1 MVSNGQDS
9 RGKSKRGGK
18 ELKAKAAAL
27 PPEQNATAWA
37 QRLGITD
44 PRAMK
49 AFIVDFLRLEPGYQG
64 LPVPPP
70 DASRCQLCRRKV
82 FLDSKDKKECNG
94 LCISGVKAKTIL
106 ALRGQGKTIA
116 LGRTGGQHV
125 TTYKTMS
132 EHAREWHRR
141 IGGGVDVQTFATF
154 WASLPAEYRATTAPP
169 SEGEPCPHCKK
180 PIKFQR
186 KMVWR
191 GSTLS
196 KTRMKSES
204 TGGKLSE
211 KCDGACNV
219 QNGKG
224 VVIILNAWTDAGHA
238 FVELK
243 DPAAAAPPTRPRRA
257 APKKK
262 PPPAPSPAPPP
273 VKVDLDACTL
283 HVAEK
288 EEEKRDV
295 SPRPKSRP
303 KARRA
308 TQAAPK
314 DWFQAPTRQEALDAA
329 ADSEPRRQRTGS
341 AWSASSEKAAPAPS
355 TRGLVVVCVG
365 LPGAGKSTFFQKHFE
380 GVPGIVRCCQD
391 VLKSR
396 QRVIDAVDAA
406 LQRGDAVYVDRTNVN
421 KEQRA
426 HWTRLAKRHGARCVA
441 LEFRTPADLC
451 AQRCEARENH
461 EGGVDRT
468 NRECRRIVRIMSDE
482 FALCGNLHAID
493 ATSTP
498 DSLVD
503 LRTGSA
509 RSGKT
514 RASNMCTVLM
524 RTTPRRRRSRRSR
537 A

>member
-70 DASRCQLCRRKV
+70 DATRCQLCRRKV

-116 LGRTGGQHV
+116 LGRSQFV

-224 VVIILNAWTDAGHA
+224 VVIILNAWTDADHA

-243 DPAAAAPPTRPRRA
+243 DTSAAAPSKPPRRT

-262 PPPAPSPAPPP
+262 PPPAPAPAPPP

-406 LQRGDAVYVDRTNVN
+406 LQRGDAVFVDRTNVN

>member
-18 ELKAKAAAL
+18 ELKAKSAAL

-44 PRAMK
+44 PKAMK

-125 TTYKTMS
+125 TTYTAMS
-132 EHAREWHRR
+132 QHAREWHRR

-154 WASLPAEYRATTAPP
+154 WASLPAEHRAVTAPAP
-169 SEGEPCPHCKK
+169 EGELCPHCKK
-180 PIKFQR
+180 PVRLMR
-186 KMVWR
+186 KVVWR
-191 GSTLS
+191 GDNEARSRI
-196 KTRMKSES
+196 KKD
-204 TGGKLSE
+204 GKNLWD
-211 KCDGACNV
+211 KQCDGPCND
-219 QNGKG
+219 KARA
-224 VVIILNAWTDAGHA
+224 IILRSWIEAGHE
-238 FVELK
+238 FVELE
-243 DPAAAAPPTRPRRA
+243 DTSAAAPRQPPRRA

-262 PPPAPSPAPPP
+262 PPPAPKPVPAPPP
-273 VKVDLDACTL
+273 AEVDLDACTL

-288 EEEKRDV
+288 EEEKRDA
-295 SPRPKSRP
+295 SPRPQSRP
-303 KARRA
+303 RARRA

-329 ADSEPRRQRTGS
+329 AESEPRRQRTGS

-365 LPGAGKSTFFQKHFE
+365 LPGAGKSTFFQKHFAA
-380 GVPGIVRCCQD
+380 VPGIVRCSQD

-406 LQRGDAVYVDRTNVN
+406 LQRGDAAFVDRTNVN

-451 AQRCEARENH
+451 AHQCTTFNFAARLI
-461 EGGVDRT
+461 G
-468 NRECRRIVRIMSDE
+468 
-482 FALCGNLHAID
+482 
-493 ATSTP
+493 
-498 DSLVD
+498 
-503 LRTGSA
+503 
-509 RSGKT
+509 
-514 RASNMCTVLM
+514 
-524 RTTPRRRRSRRSR
+524 
-537 A
+537 

>member
-1 MVSNGQDS
+1 MVQQNA
-9 RGKSKRGGK
+9 RGKSKRGARQLASVKGG
-18 ELKAKAAAL
+18 EAV

-44 PRAMK
+44 PKAMK
-49 AFIVDFLRLEPGYQG
+49 AFIMDFLRLEPATQG
-64 LPVPPP
+64 LPVPPS
-70 DASRCQLCRRKV
+70 DGSRCTICRRKL
-82 FLDSKDKKECNG
+82 FLDSHNKFECNG
-94 LCISGVKAKTIL
+94 LCTSGVKAKTIL
-106 ALRGQGKTIA
+106 ALRGQGKTISV
-116 LGRTGGQHV
+116 GRTGGQHV

-243 DPAAAAPPTRPRRA
+243 DTSAEPRQPPRRA

-262 PPPAPSPAPPP
+262 PPPAPAP
-273 VKVDLDACTL
+273 VKPPAEVDLDACTL

-295 SPRPKSRP
+295 SPRPQSRP
-303 KARRA
+303 RARRA

-329 ADSEPRRQRTGS
+329 AESEPRRQRTGS

-365 LPGAGKSTFFQKHFE
+365 LPGAGKSTFFQKHFAA
-380 GVPGIVRCCQD
+380 VPGIVRCCQD

-406 LQRGDAVYVDRTNVN
+406 LQRGDAAFVDRTNVN

-426 HWTRLAKRHGARCVA
+426 HWVRLAKRHGARCVA

-451 AQRCEARENH
+451 AQRCEAREHH

-482 FALCGNLHAID
+482 FTAVRK
-493 ATSTP
+493 S
-498 DSLVD
+498 
-503 LRTGSA
+503 
-509 RSGKT
+509 
-514 RASNMCTVLM
+514 
-524 RTTPRRRRSRRSR
+524 
-537 A
+537 

>member
-1 MVSNGQDS
+1 MASMVQQNA
-9 RGKSKRGGK
+9 RGKSKRGARQLASIKGG
-18 ELKAKAAAL
+18 ESV

-44 PRAMK
+44 PKAMK
-49 AFIVDFLRLEPGYQG
+49 AFVIDFLRLEPATQG
-64 LPVPPP
+64 LPVPQA
-70 DASRCQLCRRKV
+70 DGSRCQICRRKV
-82 FLDSKDKKECNG
+82 FLDSHNKFECNG

-116 LGRTGGQHV
+116 LGRTGGQQV
-125 TTYKTMS
+125 TTYTAMS
-132 EHAREWHRR
+132 QHAREWHRR

-154 WASLPAEYRATTAPP
+154 WASLPAEHRACTAPAP
-169 SEGEPCPHCKK
+169 EGELCPHCKK
-180 PIKFQR
+180 PVRLMR
-186 KMVWR
+186 KVVWR
-191 GSTLS
+191 GDNEARSRI
-196 KTRMKSES
+196 KKD
-204 TGGKLSE
+204 GKNLWD
-211 KCDGACNV
+211 KQCDGPCND
-219 QNGKG
+219 KARA
-224 VVIILNAWTDAGHA
+224 IILRSWIEAGHE
-238 FVELK
+238 FVELE
-243 DPAAAAPPTRPRRA
+243 DTSTAAPSKPTRRA

-262 PPPAPSPAPPP
+262 PPAPPP
-273 VKVDLDACTL
+273 PPAPVKPPAEVDLDACTL

-295 SPRPKSRP
+295 SPRPPSRP
-303 KARRA
+303 RARRA

-365 LPGAGKSTFFQKHFE
+365 LPGAGKSTFFQKHFAA
-380 GVPGIVRCCQD
+380 VPGIVRCCQD

-426 HWTRLAKRHGARCVA
+426 HWSRLAKRHGARCVA

-451 AQRCEARENH
+451 THQC
-461 EGGVDRT
+461 T
-468 NRECRRIVRIMSDE
+468 TFIS
-482 FALCGNLHAID
+482 
-493 ATSTP
+493 
-498 DSLVD
+498 
-503 LRTGSA
+503 
-509 RSGKT
+509 RS
-514 RASNMCTVLM
+514 VVH
-524 RTTPRRRRSRRSR
+524 
-537 A
+537 